1 MNSLRYRYIINCYG
15 NSNGTKRKGGEKEA
29 NKRANNVERKQKGPK
44 NVKPQFLST
53 PKTTSARL

>member
-1 MNSLRYRYIINCYG
+1 MEIAMEQ
-15 NSNGTKRKGGEKEA
+15 KEKGGKKEA